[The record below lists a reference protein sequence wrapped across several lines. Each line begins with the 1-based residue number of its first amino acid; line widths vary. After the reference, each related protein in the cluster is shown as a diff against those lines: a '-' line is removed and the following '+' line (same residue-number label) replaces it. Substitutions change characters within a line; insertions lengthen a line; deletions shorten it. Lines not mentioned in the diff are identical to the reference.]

1 MKQQRIYWS
10 DRVGA
15 ALEERYPEADATKIR
30 SALSAET
37 PPDVDKGDIAFPMFP
52 FAKILRTAPQAIAAG
67 VVETL
72 SGAGGAGRAEAVGPY
87 VNVFLDRGT
96 VGADVINGALQAGSS
111 YGRSDHLAGTRIMI
125 EFSCP
130 NTNKPLHLG
139 HLRNDAIG
147 ESVARILAAAGA
159 DVQKVNLINDRG
171 IHICKSMLAYRRFG
185 EGATPESTGI
195 KSDHFVG
202 DYYVRYARWE
212 KEDPTAEQQ
221 AREML
226 THWEA
231 GDPETHDLW
240 KRMNDWAIDG
250 IRKTYDRTGISFDAT
265 YYESKTYSLG
275 RERILAGLE
284 EGVFYRDE
292 KGTTWIDLTDIGLD
306 KKVVLRSDGT
316 SLYLTQDIGTAIRRY
331 EDWPFQRLVYV
342 VASEQ
347 RYHFQVLFEVLKRL
361 GLTWAENLFH
371 LAYGMVNL
379 PEGKMKSRE
388 GTVVDADD
396 LIDELAAMAR
406 REILDK
412 GRDSELDD
420 VDATAEKVA
429 LAALHYYLL
438 RTGPNKDMVF
448 DPAESLSFNGDTGPY
463 LQYVGA
469 RISSML
475 AKRAIEGPATA
486 VDPESDDEWRLVLRI
501 AGYPDQVAAAAE
513 GYNPS
518 LLAGY
523 LYDIAKTFSRFY
535 HDYPIAVAEDPV
547 VRNNRLALSGAVMNV
562 MKNGLDLLNIPFV
575 AKM

>member
-1 MKQQRIYWS
+1 MKQYRNYWT
-10 DRVGA
+10 DRVDA
-15 ALEERYPEADATKIR
+15 ALRERYPEADPEQIR
-30 SALSAET
+30 AALTAET

-52 FAKILRTAPQAIAAG
+52 FARILRTAPQAIAASVAEELAG
-67 VVETL
+67 TEGTPRVEAT
-72 SGAGGAGRAEAVGPY
+72 GPY
-87 VNVFLDRGT
+87 VNVFLDRGS
-96 VGADVINGALQAGSS
+96 VGAEIVNAALQAGSA
-111 YGRSDHLAGTRIMI
+111 YGANDRLAGTRIMI

-159 DVQKVNLINDRG
+159 EVRKVNLINDRG
-171 IHICKSMLAYRRFG
+171 IHICKSMLAYRHFG
-185 EGATPESTGI
+185 EGATPESRGV

-202 DYYVRYARWE
+202 DFYVRYAQWE
-212 KEDPTAEQQ
+212 KEDASAEQQ

-226 THWEA
+226 TRWEA
-231 GDPETHDLW
+231 GDTETHELW
-240 KRMNDWAIDG
+240 KTMNNWAIDG
-250 IRKTYDRTGISFDAT
+250 IQKTYDRTGISFDDT
-265 YYESKTYSLG
+265 YYESETYALG
-275 RERILAGLE
+275 RDRILAGIQD
-284 EGVFYRDE
+284 GVFYRDE

-316 SLYLTQDIGTAIRRY
+316 SLYLTQDIGTAIRRH
-331 EDWPFQRLVYV
+331 EDWAFDRLLYV

-361 GLTWAENLFH
+361 GLGWAENLYH

-396 LIDELAAMAR
+396 LIDELASMAR
-406 REILDK
+406 QEIVDK
-412 GRDSELDD
+412 RRDSELDD
-420 VDATAEKVA
+420 VDATAEQVA

-438 RTGPNKDMVF
+438 QTGPVKDMVF
-448 DPAESLSFNGDTGPY
+448 DPKESLSFTGNTGPY

-475 AKRAIEGPATA
+475 AKRAIEGPATP
-486 VDPESDDEWRLVLRI
+486 VEPESDDEWRLVHFV

-513 GYNPS
+513 NYNPS

-523 LYDIAKTFSRFY
+523 LFDCAKVFSRFY

-547 VRNNRLALSGAVMNV
+547 VRTNRLALAGAVMNV